1 MKILNY
7 FNVRTFLA
15 IIFSLLA
22 TFFTLHFQIK
32 LHLDLLLFG
41 LCVVFPLHFSLQAA
55 FKRREKA
62 LEYFAFFKAR
72 CLAVHYTLQ
81 SAKDLS
87 SEKKQS
93 ARVLLKSVASQLADQ
108 LEYDRPG

>member
-15 IIFSLLA
+15 ITFSLLGA
-22 TFFTLHFQIK
+22 FLTVHFKIK
-32 LHLDLLLFG
+32 LHVDLLLFG

-81 SAKDLS
+81 SAKDLDA
-87 SEKKQS
+87 EKTIGTHTLKKS
-93 ARVLLKSVASQLADQ
+93 GHTARGST
-108 LEYDRPG
+108 GI